1 MKLKPGPAH
10 LPYQDSQLTK
20 RIPNMHG
27 GGGAWLDRGGG
38 GASEGPWRGGN
49 RGVELEDLRSTA
61 YLIWIIPLPPFESP
75 ISQIF

>member
-10 LPYQDSQLTK
+10 LPSQDCRLTK

-38 GASEGPWRGGN
+38 GGFRRPMEGRKQRG
-49 RGVELEDLRSTA
+49 
-61 YLIWIIPLPPFESP
+61 
-75 ISQIF
+75 